1 MKSSSFHFGQVGQS
15 PGRRKAARVRLG
27 LPGRVI
33 FVTGHESCRLE
44 NLSRTGAR
52 ITVAYDAPAVCDSA
66 VIMVEGLEAFGAVV
80 WRRGTTFGL
89 HFEEPVPEREVVRL
103 RAIFDHYESLD
114 LENRRRRARDFVQGR
129 RVF

>member
-1 MKSSSFHFGQVGQS
+1 MSSSFHFGQVGHS
-15 PGRRKAARVRLG
+15 PGRRKAARVRLA

-33 FVTGHESCRLE
+33 LVTGHESCRLE

-52 ITVAYDAPAVCDSA
+52 VCVADDGPAVGDSA
-66 VIMVEGLEAFGAVV
+66 VLIVEGLETFGTVV
-80 WRRGTTFGL
+80 WRRGNVFGL
-89 HFEEPVPEREVVRL
+89 HFEDPVPERDVVRL

-114 LENRRRRARDFVQGR
+114 LESRRRRARDFVQGR